1 MTMSSWQEN
10 NRSKGIK
17 IRMALVVSLFLFGL
31 CAVIGRVYYLQA
43 IAQEDLE
50 AKQTVVDRSMEFKP
64 RRGSILD
71 RNGKELAISVKA
83 PSIYVHPRQI
93 EDRDA
98 AATKL
103 AEILQKDRETV
114 YKKLDPKRTYA
125 WLARQIPPDVA
136 NQIMELKLKG
146 VGLAQEHKRYYPQQG
161 LAGQILGF
169 VGIDNNGLEGIE
181 SAYESKLAGDK
192 TKIMGKRDAQ
202 GRMMLTNEAP
212 KIEAFEGASIELT
225 IDERIQRVAETELN
239 KQIEKYN
246 AKGGYAVVIHARTG
260 EVLALA
266 NTPSFDP
273 NRFREFTSSD
283 WRLRT
288 ITDTFE
294 PGSVV
299 KPLVLAAA
307 LQENTVNLQTR
318 FDCENGRIKIG
329 RYSIRDSHA
338 HETLTSAEI
347 VQVSSNI
354 CAYKM
359 AQTIGREKL
368 YQYYKNFGFGAR
380 TGLGV
385 RGEQPGLVW
394 PAERWAE
401 VSFAN
406 VAFGQGFTATPLQ
419 VANATAAIANG
430 GMLMKPR
437 LVRRILDRDGN
448 VVEQPRPEL
457 VRQVVSPQVAEQT
470 ARAMALVTVEGGTA
484 IQAAMDDFTVAGKT
498 GTAQKVNPKTRRYDH
513 RMWVASFVGFLPAEN
528 PEIVIAV
535 SVDEPQRVH
544 YGGVVSAPVFK
555 KIAEEAVHVLGIL
568 PVPESERWDVAP
580 KPENTDGTAQPAEK
594 VAARKEVEPQDEQVF
609 DLGAS
614 TLSDVSGNVE
624 TNIRVDGGIR
634 MPNLRGLTVRQA
646 IEQGRRLGALPE
658 INGWGRVVSQSP
670 EAGEIWKEGDPIK
683 LELLPA
689 TDTMLIAEEPALGSG
704 E

>member
-1 MTMSSWQEN
+1 MV
-10 NRSKGIK
+10 
-17 IRMALVVSLFLFGL
+17 LVMSLFSLGL

-43 IAQEDLE
+43 IAQEDL
-50 AKQTVVDRSMEFKP
+50 ASRKTVVDRSMTFKP

-83 PSIYVHPRQI
+83 PSIYAHPRQI
-93 EDRDA
+93 KDRDL
-98 AATKL
+98 AATEL
-103 AEILQKDRETV
+103 ARILQQDREDV
-114 YKKLDPKRTYA
+114 YKKLDPKRAYI
-125 WLARQIPPDVA
+125 WLARQIHPEVA
-136 NQIMELKLKG
+136 NAIMELDLDG
-146 VGLAQEHKRYYPQQG
+146 IGLSKEHKRYYPQQG

-169 VGIDNNGLEGIE
+169 VGVDSNGLEGIE
-181 SAYESKLAGDK
+181 RAFESKLAGDM
-192 TKIMGKRDAQ
+192 TKIMARRDAQ

-225 IDERIQRVAETELN
+225 IDERIQRVAEAELN
-239 KQIEKYN
+239 KQIEKYE
-246 AKGGYAVVIHARTG
+246 AKGGYAVVIHVPTG

-273 NRFREFTSSD
+273 NRFKEFTSSD
-283 WRLRT
+283 WRLRN

-307 LQENTVNLQTR
+307 LEEQTVNLQTR
-318 FDCENGRIKIG
+318 FDCEDGRIKIG

-338 HETLTSAEI
+338 HDTLTAAEV

-359 AQTIGREKL
+359 AQTIGKEKL
-368 YQYYKNFGFGAR
+368 YQYYKDFGFGAR
-380 TGLGV
+380 TGLGM
-385 RGEQPGLVW
+385 RGEQPGLIW
-394 PAERWAE
+394 PSDRWAE

-406 VAFGQGFTATPLQ
+406 IAFGQGFTATPLQ

-437 LVRRILDRDGN
+437 LIRRILDRDGH
-448 VVEQPRPEL
+448 VLEQPRPEL
-457 VRQVVSPQVAEQT
+457 IRQVVSPDVAQQT

-484 IQAAMDDFTVAGKT
+484 KQAAMKDFTVAGKT
-498 GTAQKVNPKTRRYDH
+498 GTAQKVNPKTRRYDS

-555 KIAEEAVHVLGIL
+555 KIAEEAINVLGIL
-568 PVPESERWDVAP
+568 PVPSSQRWKVSPEQDEQGEEGGVA
-580 KPENTDGTAQPAEK
+580 TGAPAEAPPRSE
-594 VAARKEVEPQDEQVF
+594 AAHQEPETGEQVF
-609 DLGAS
+609 DLGAT
-614 TLSDVSGNVE
+614 TLSEVAEGEVVDTSV
-624 TNIRVDGGIR
+624 RVDGGIR
-634 MPNLRGLTVRQA
+634 MPNLRGLTLRQA
-646 IEQGRRLGALPE
+646 IEQGKRLGTLPE
-658 INGWGRVVSQSP
+658 INGWGKVVSQSP
-670 EAGEIWKEGDPIK
+670 EAGEIWKEGDPIR
-683 LELLPA
+683 LELLPS
-689 TDTMLIAEEPALGSG
+689 TDTMLTAEEPSNGSG
-704 E
+704 Q